1 MVNGKIVELARG
13 QGEGYVSYT
22 SEYSGAQ
29 LGSSPGSVRR
39 TFMSLFLARPEG
51 SEPRSALLA
60 LGVRA
65 REARSPFRW
74 KVTIDGATVT
84 REFKPQFQAEI
95 DRGVYMKAV
104 YDVKPLLARRLT
116 ERTSHRLVALYDSYQ
131 PISLADASLIA
142 AFSGDG
148 RYTYSYHTGAVSLE
162 PGEQVKVDANLGGW
176 IGHRTAIVTL
186 HLPSASSVVRIIA
199 GGSEPVE
206 VAGPGFKR
214 VRVRIPYK
222 GGMVPVA
229 VKYLDPGEKFY
240 PRIAVVSDV
249 LVYDQVYPEPR
260 LRVKV
265 TGLEEENGKVRLSG
279 VVENTGMGP
288 ASRPMIIVLGMGIRL
303 ASRQLE
309 DMIAPG
315 ESREFTLEASLDKA
329 PVRPSTLTVR
339 VVWSSLGRTVFE
351 DDHVKV

>member
-1 MVNGKIVELARG
+1 MDGKIVELAKG

-39 TFMSLFLARPEG
+39 TFVSLFLARPEG

-65 REARSPFRW
+65 SKGRSPFRW

-95 DRGVYMKAV
+95 DRGVYMRAV
-104 YDVKPLLARRLT
+104 FDVKPLLAKRLA
-116 ERTSHRLVALYDSYQ
+116 EKTSHRLVALYDSYQ
-131 PISLADASLIA
+131 PISLADTSLIA
-142 AFSGDG
+142 TFTGDG
-148 RYTYSYHTGAVSLE
+148 RYVYSYHTGAVSLE
-162 PGEQVKVDANLGGW
+162 PGEQVKIDASLGGW
-176 IGHRTAIVTL
+176 IGRRTAIITL
-186 HLPSASSVVRIIA
+186 HLPSASSVVRVIA

-206 VAGPGFKR
+206 VSGPGFR
-214 VRVRIPYK
+214 RILVRIPYK
-222 GGMVPVA
+222 GSLVPVA
-229 VKYLDPGEKFY
+229 LKYLDPGERFY
-240 PRIAVVSDV
+240 PRIAVVSDI
-249 LVYDQVYPEPR
+249 LVYDQIYPEPK

-265 TGLEEENGKVRLSG
+265 TGLEEEDGRVRLSG
-279 VVENTGMGP
+279 VVENTGIGP

-303 ASRQLE
+303 ASKQLE
-309 DMIAPG
+309 DIIAPG
-315 ESREFTLEASLDKA
+315 ESREFSLEASLDKT

-351 DDHVKV
+351 DDHVKI